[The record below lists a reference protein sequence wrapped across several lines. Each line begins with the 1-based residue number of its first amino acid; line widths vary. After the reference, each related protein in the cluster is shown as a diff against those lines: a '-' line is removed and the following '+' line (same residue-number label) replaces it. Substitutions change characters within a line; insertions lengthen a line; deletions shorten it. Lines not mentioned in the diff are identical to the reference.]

1 MIERLISYVASINPF
16 NLAILIGAWLVIV
29 GVISFV
35 YSSYVELS
43 RKRTMARYGLQSK
56 EKASKAEKGFGLI
69 ESLNDFLSRF
79 LSTSDSEIQE
89 KFAAAGIYNERLSK
103 LFIPLKYTVLAVI
116 VAGVVFS
123 VKRLGLDAQQGLI
136 IGLLLGITVL
146 LGPDMYVDVKA
157 KAMRKKLS
165 DKLPYLIDMMAICV
179 QTGMTIEAS
188 IAYLA
193 QEMQGFDPDIARV
206 LQKTSDKARVV
217 GLEKALDDL
226 YARIPTPE
234 FRSFVMTLNQ
244 SLQYGSSISNVLTN
258 LSMDIREV
266 QMLTIEER
274 IGALSAKMSI
284 PLILFIMI
292 PIVILITA
300 PGIMRLM
307 EDAPL

>member
-1 MIERLISYVASINPF
+1 MIERLLGYLSSINPVV
-16 NLAILIGAWLVIV
+16 LAIIIGAWLVVV
-29 GVISFV
+29 GVIAFV
-35 YSSYVELS
+35 YSSYVELT
-43 RKRTMARYGLQSK
+43 RKKSLEKFGLQSK
-56 EKASKAEKGFGLI
+56 EKVSRAEQGLGLI
-69 ESLNDFLSRF
+69 EKLNEFLSRF

-89 KFAAAGIYNERLSK
+89 KFAAAGIYSERLSK
-103 LFIPLKYTVLAVI
+103 LFIPLKYTVLTI
-116 VAGVVFS
+116 IIFGVVFS
-123 VKRLGLDAQQGLI
+123 VKQLGLDSQHGLI
-136 IGLLLGITVL
+136 LGLILGVMAL
-146 LGPDMYVDVKA
+146 LGPDMYVDMKA

-188 IAYLA
+188 ISYLA
-193 QEMQGFDPDIARV
+193 QEMQGFDPDIAKV

-226 YARIPTPE
+226 YTRIPTPE

-244 SLQYGSSISNVLTN
+244 SLQYGSSISDVLTN

-274 IGALSAKMSI
+274 IGSLSAKMSV

-307 EDAPL
+307 EDAPF